1 MAAFPLAAQM
11 QWPSLA
17 QDLALLMVPNS
28 PIKGIDEV
36 CRTYNLTKQD
46 LKEILAV
53 PYFQGLLDT
62 VMTEIKKQ
70 GSKAGVRYRAM
81 ILAQAMSEK
90 LFRDANSGELKGA
103 DSIKFFGELLKMS
116 GLNSDK
122 GETQVNTQVNVQLPI
137 PQGVAKVAHCLPQRE
152 SE

>member
-1 MAAFPLAAQM
+1 MSYPLAAQM

-36 CRTYNLTKQD
+36 CATYNLSRQD
-46 LKEILAV
+46 LKAILQV
-53 PYFQGLLDT
+53 PYFQTLLNT
-62 VMTEIKKQ
+62 VMEEVRKQ
-70 GSKAGVRYRAM
+70 GSRAGVRYRALM
-81 ILAQAMSEK
+81 LSQALAEK
-90 LFRDANSGELKGA
+90 LFRDANDGTLKPV
-103 DSIKFFGELLKMS
+103 DSVKFLGELLKMS

-137 PQGVAKVAHCLPQRE
+137 PQGIPKVAHCLPQRE
-152 SE
+152 NQ